1 MDTDELNAVNDYLEK
16 MSSLNFTY
24 DSSNITNNP
33 EDVEDSPL
41 DGGCG
46 IDMENEPIENGM
58 ELENDCMDGGCG
70 MDMGD
75 EPMDNGMNVEEGN
88 QEDNQQQANS
98 PDVRLSYWYNHRI

>member
-1 MDTDELNAVNDYLEK
+1 MKQAEDELCLLTNRFI
-16 MSSLNFTY
+16 NFINSHCPESVSY
-24 DSSNITNNP
+24 FTNNP

-46 IDMENEPIENGM
+46 IDVEDEPIENGM

-98 PDVRLSYWYNHRI
+98 PDDVRLSY